1 MTTVTAAATPPVPGA
16 GRSRR
21 RRTSRAHGD
30 EAAPRSGTSPPVDS
44 PAAVDDDLP
53 LLDPE
58 RDLLGMPGAPEH
70 PPAGVE
76 RVRRAHQEVRA
87 RIRADRLMDAGA
99 PPDGTGGELFRA
111 MPGVAMVHPPAEPE
125 LRRRVTNAV
134 RCLERLVQRFP
145 YDAELQDFLD
155 VPQEFRRWILREPEP
170 ERLRVDFCRLD
181 LLGGTL
187 GTVRVLEFNAS
198 SPGGMISVGTVN
210 RYWRQSSLGGLL
222 TEWGVP
228 DAPFERPEWFADWL
242 IGYGRD
248 HGVAEEDRRS
258 VGLFHHRSTSGYEMG
273 QVSEQL
279 RRRGCTP
286 VGLEPADLGSDSA
299 LRLGYLK
306 YFPLNVRK
314 VESWETFC
322 ARLTKKRL
330 LVPNALAERWVAENK
345 LCLAALSDPRFRRL
359 FTPRQLAALDAFVPF
374 SRKLGDGVSTA
385 EAVAERAR
393 FVLKAP
399 YGCRGESVTVGAE
412 TPPEAWQQLVGSADR
427 RGWLV
432 QERIGTPVVEVTGG
446 RYFRDL
452 VVPVLDGRIIGY
464 GSRMSQGHLLNVAR
478 GGGSATV
485 FAPPGAD
492 G

>member
-1 MTTVTAAATPPVPGA
+1 MP
-16 GRSRR
+16 RI
-21 RRTSRAHGD
+21 AHGGG
-30 EAAPRSGTSPPVDS
+30 AASRGGASRPADS
-44 PAAVDDDLP
+44 PAAVGDDVP

-58 RDLLGMPGAPEH
+58 RNLLGMPGAPGH

-87 RIRADRLMDAGA
+87 RIRADRLMDAAA

-125 LRRRVTNAV
+125 LRWRVTNAV
-134 RCLERLVQRFP
+134 QCLERLVRRYP
-145 YDAELQDFLD
+145 YDAELQEFLD
-155 VPQEFRRWILREPEP
+155 VPQEFRPWILRETAP

-181 LLGGTL
+181 LLGSTL

-242 IGYGRD
+242 TGYGRD

-258 VGLFHHRSTSGYEMG
+258 IGLFHHRSTTGYEMA
-273 QVSEQL
+273 QVSAQL

-286 VGLEPADLGSDSA
+286 VALEPADLASDSP

-306 YFPLNVRK
+306 YFPLDVRK
-314 VESWETFC
+314 IESWETFC
-322 ARLTKKRL
+322 ARLTAKRL
-330 LVPNALAERWVAENK
+330 RVPNPLAERWVAENK

-359 FTPRQLAALDAFVPF
+359 FTPRQRAALDAFVPF

-385 EAVAERAR
+385 EAVSERAR

-399 YGCRGESVTVGAE
+399 YGCRGESVVIGAE
-412 TPPEAWQQLVGSADR
+412 TPPEEWQQLVRGPDR

-478 GGGSATV
+478 GGAASTV
-485 FAPPGAD
+485 FAPPDPEGRT
-492 G
+492 